1 MIVKCD
7 SDAVVFIL
15 HCSFTSVFCLRRECW
30 RLKPSVLLILAMS
43 EVMAVLC
50 RTFADL
56 PFGKSSWS
64 DVFCSCKHP
73 HVLLQIGAS
82 CLNVVL
88 IAANTEVSENALVTK
103 CQTYIHLILFNAV
116 SFFAATTATT
126 ALSGLLYDAG
136 KTLVADYTQS
146 VTFLMSIYRTMF
158 LTLDSL
164 YYVWNQDT
172 DYGLAMF
179 GGDLRSGNAIVIK
192 M

>member
-1 MIVKCD
+1 MIVTCD
-7 SDAVVFIL
+7 SDAAVFIL
-15 HCSFTSVFCLRRECW
+15 HCSFTSVFCLRRECR

-56 PFGKSSWS
+56 PFGKSSWF

-103 CQTYIHLILFNAV
+103 CQRC
-116 SFFAATTATT
+116 
-126 ALSGLLYDAG
+126 LLVKRG
-136 KTLVADYTQS
+136 T
-146 VTFLMSIYRTMF
+146 
-158 LTLDSL
+158 
-164 YYVWNQDT
+164 
-172 DYGLAMF
+172 
-179 GGDLRSGNAIVIK
+179 
-192 M
+192 

>member
-73 HVLLQIGAS
+73 HVLLQIGKVRFANHS
-82 CLNVVL
+82 RVILAFVL
-88 IAANTEVSENALVTK
+88 KQFGRKIACKEALFSWGERERRERLRADQEKKEKPPVNI
-103 CQTYIHLILFNAV
+103 Q
-116 SFFAATTATT
+116 FA
-126 ALSGLLYDAG
+126 
-136 KTLVADYTQS
+136 
-146 VTFLMSIYRTMF
+146 
-158 LTLDSL
+158 
-164 YYVWNQDT
+164 
-172 DYGLAMF
+172 
-179 GGDLRSGNAIVIK
+179 
-192 M
+192 

>member
-1 MIVKCD
+1 MIVTCD
-7 SDAVVFIL
+7 SDAAVFIL
-15 HCSFTSVFCLRRECW
+15 HCSFTSVFCLRRECR

-56 PFGKSSWS
+56 PFGKSSWF

-103 CQTYIHLILFNAV
+103 CQRYAGDTQLYVAFKPDDNVKQNIAV
-116 SFFAATTATT
+116 TNM
-126 ALSGLLYDAG
+126 
-136 KTLVADYTQS
+136 Q
-146 VTFLMSIYRTMF
+146 
-158 LTLDSL
+158 
-164 YYVWNQDT
+164 
-172 DYGLAMF
+172 
-179 GGDLRSGNAIVIK
+179 NAIDAIK
-192 M
+192 KLMVAYKLKLNDAKSEFTIISARQQLAKSMLIICE

>member
-1 MIVKCD
+1 M
-7 SDAVVFIL
+7 
-15 HCSFTSVFCLRRECW
+15 
-30 RLKPSVLLILAMS
+30 
-43 EVMAVLC
+43 
-50 RTFADL
+50 
-56 PFGKSSWS
+56 
-64 DVFCSCKHP
+64 
-73 HVLLQIGAS
+73 
-82 CLNVVL
+82 VL

-126 ALSGLLYDAG
+126 ALSGLLFDAG